1 MREEE
6 KIFSG
11 TLFVPGTPEL
21 VAIKK
26 RAHLLSAAYSDTTE
40 EEVDKRADILKR
52 LLAAFGEGSFIQ
64 GPLFVHYGTHTVI
77 GHHFFGNYNLT
88 IQDDARVTIGNHVSF
103 GPNVTIVTPIHPLI
117 PSERRLM
124 LDENGT
130 PKRLCY
136 AKPVVIEDDVW
147 MGANVTVC
155 GGVTIGR
162 GSVIGA
168 GSVVTRDIPPCTLA
182 AGVPCKPIHPITE
195 KDSMVYKPDV
205 LGGCR
210 PIPEETSNGGNG

>member
-1 MREEE
+1 M
-6 KIFSG
+6 
-11 TLFVPGTPEL
+11 
-21 VAIKK
+21 
-26 RAHLLSAAYSDTTE
+26 
-40 EEVDKRADILKR
+40 
-52 LLAAFGEGSFIQ
+52 
-64 GPLFVHYGTHTVI
+64 
-77 GHHFFGNYNLT
+77 
-88 IQDDARVTIGNHVSF
+88 TIGNHVSF

-117 PSERRLM
+117 TSERRLM